1 MNSNHLM
8 VVIIVAIVMI
18 ASVVRA
24 VVSGGHR
31 RRDRAVDPADEIE
44 KQRLRDEV
52 KQLRERLA
60 VIERITVEKEGS
72 LEREIERLRDR

>member
-8 VVIIVAIVMI
+8 VVIIVALVMI
-18 ASVVRA
+18 GSIVRA

-31 RRDRAVDPADEIE
+31 RRDRAADPADEIE

-52 KQLRERLA
+52 KQLKERLA

>member
-8 VVIIVAIVMI
+8 VVIIVAIVMV

-24 VVSGGHR
+24 VVGGGHR
-31 RRDRAVDPADEIE
+31 RRRAAADPADEIE

-52 KQLRERLA
+52 KQLKDRLA